1 MQMYLTGLSNANWFN
16 KQLFIMRATALAVLV
31 DTFGRVVHVSLTQPV
46 GAVSAYLYKSQCI
59 DEFETGMCSRT
70 SH

>member
-31 DTFGRVVHVSLTQPV
+31 DTFGTVVHVSLLPPV
-46 GAVSAYLYKSQCI
+46 GAVSA
-59 DEFETGMCSRT
+59 
-70 SH
+70 